1 MVYARIAPHQAVPV
15 RRSPLSFSD
24 SPRVPPM
31 KRALLCF
38 AAATA
43 SITAAQAVELTILT
57 GNGHVAFSAVDEWPV
72 VAAQTHLPTA
82 VMAFQIPNSA
92 DEGTPDST
100 NLSLS
105 LYDLGTPQGQKAFAA
120 LHVPSDSTPCPA
132 SAIDA
137 WETSCTKARQGDTTY
152 TIMDA
157 RRHEVADVAV
167 NVRLAWPHLSS
178 NPGDYDTRMKAV
190 FRDFVLSV
198 HGAKG
203 PYEPRNGEVA
213 MRPGS

>member
-1 MVYARIAPHQAVPV
+1 
-15 RRSPLSFSD
+15 
-24 SPRVPPM
+24 M
-31 KRALLCF
+31 KRVLLCF

-43 SITAAQAVELTILT
+43 SMTVAQAVELTILT

-92 DEGTPDST
+92 DEGTSDST

-105 LYDLGTPQGQKAFAA
+105 LYDLDTLQGQKAFAA
-120 LHVPSDSTPCPA
+120 LQAPPDSTPCTA

-137 WETSCTKARQGDTTY
+137 WDTSCAKAHQGDTTY

-157 RRHEVADVAV
+157 RRREVADVAV
-167 NVRLAWPHLSS
+167 NVRLAWPHLPS
-178 NPGDYDTRMKAV
+178 NPSDYDTKMKAV

-203 PYEPRNGEVA
+203 PYVPKDGEVA
-213 MRPGS
+213 RRPGG

>member
-1 MVYARIAPHQAVPV
+1 MTV
-15 RRSPLSFSD
+15 
-24 SPRVPPM
+24 
-31 KRALLCF
+31 
-38 AAATA
+38 
-43 SITAAQAVELTILT
+43 AQAVELTILT
-57 GNGHVAFSAVDEWPV
+57 GNGHVAFTAVDEWPV

-92 DEGTPDST
+92 DEGTSDST

-105 LYDLGTPQGQKAFAA
+105 LYDLDTPQGRKAFAA
-120 LHVPSDSTPCPA
+120 LHTPSGSTPCTA

-137 WETSCTKARQGDTTY
+137 WDTSCAEARQGNTTY

-157 RRHEVADVAV
+157 RRREVADVAA
-167 NVRLAWPHLSS
+167 NVRLAWPHLPS
-178 NPGDYDTRMKAV
+178 NPGDYDTKMKAA

-203 PYEPRNGEVA
+203 PYVPREGEIG
-213 MRPGS
+213 MRPGN